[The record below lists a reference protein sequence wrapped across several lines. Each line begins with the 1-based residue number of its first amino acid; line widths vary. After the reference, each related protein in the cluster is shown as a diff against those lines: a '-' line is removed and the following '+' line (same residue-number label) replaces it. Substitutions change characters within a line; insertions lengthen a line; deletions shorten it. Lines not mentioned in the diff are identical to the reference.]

1 MKIWRLLDIKGPK
14 PMGRPTYISINM
26 KALQHNVSCI
36 KTYAPTQKILAM
48 VKANAYGCGV
58 QEIVPVLEPL
68 VDSFGVACIEEAKV
82 IRQLGSYKECFL
94 MQGIFAPEDIDAVI
108 TLNLT
113 LVVHNPQQLA
123 WLITNPLP
131 ASIKVWVKV
140 DTGMHRLGFHPRELK
155 GILTTLRL
163 CPWIDDIIGLM
174 THLACADMPEST
186 ACQAQLATWESIA
199 KNYAKM
205 PQSVANSAAI
215 IRLPQTHADLIRPGL
230 MLYGASPFS
239 DCLGIDLGLQPVMHF
254 MTTVTTIH
262 HCMPGDVI
270 GYGATWTCDRP
281 SVIGVIPVGYGDGY
295 PRHIK
300 ANTQVWV
307 NDQSAPIVGKVSM
320 DMITLDLT
328 DCSHVKIGD
337 PVELWGSHIPIE
349 MVAKQADTIAYE
361 LMTQV
366 TQRVIRQY
374 Q

>member
-1 MKIWRLLDIKGPK
+1 
-14 PMGRPTYISINM
+14 MGRPTYISINM
-26 KALQHNVSCI
+26 QALEHNVARI

-68 VDSFGVACIEEAKV
+68 VDSFGVACIEEAKL
-82 IRQLGSYKECFL
+82 IRQLGSQKECFL
-94 MQGIFAPEDIDAVI
+94 MQGMFAPEDIDVVI
-108 TLNLT
+108 ALNLT

-123 WLITNPLP
+123 WLISNPLS

-155 GILTTLRL
+155 GIMMTLRL
-163 CPWIDDIIGLM
+163 CPWIDDTIGLM
-174 THLACADMPEST
+174 THLACADMPESA
-186 ACQAQLATWESIA
+186 ACQAQLANWEPLTKDYVS
-199 KNYAKM
+199 M
-205 PQSVANSAAI
+205 PQSAANSAAI
-215 IRLPQTHADLIRPGL
+215 ISLPHTHADLIRPGL
-230 MLYGASPFS
+230 MLFGASPFP
-239 DCLGIDLGLQPVMHF
+239 DQLGIDFGLQPVMHF

-262 HCMPGDVI
+262 HCMPGDAI
-270 GYGATWTCDRP
+270 GYGATWTCKRP

-300 ANTQVWV
+300 PNTLVWI
-307 NDQSAPIVGKVSM
+307 NDQTVPIVGKVSM

-328 DCSHVKIGD
+328 DCPHVKIGD
-337 PVELWGSHIPIE
+337 RVELWGTHIPIE

-374 Q
+374 